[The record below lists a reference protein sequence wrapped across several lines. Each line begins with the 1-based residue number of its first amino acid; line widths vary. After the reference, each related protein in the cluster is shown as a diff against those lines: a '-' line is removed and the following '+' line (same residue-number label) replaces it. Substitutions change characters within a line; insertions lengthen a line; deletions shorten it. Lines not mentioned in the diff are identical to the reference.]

1 MKIILQLITVA
12 MVAVGC
18 SKSDIEPDKLV
29 EIQYHLSGISESATV
44 GVKEPAGEGLTVG
57 VALSNKEGVVY
68 KHSVPANFQLYAEYR
83 TKEELKDDFRF
94 WATHKGKTIFSKTKS
109 DVIID
114 KGDNVV
120 ALSGIISSKI

>member
-44 GVKEPAGEGLTVG
+44 GVKEPFGDGLTTNVL
-57 VALSNKEGVVY
+57 LSNKEGEIY
-68 KHSVPANFQLYAEYR
+68 SHKVPASYQIYASYE
-83 TKEELKDDFRF
+83 TSDDIQDDFRL
-94 WATHKGKTIFSKTKS
+94 WITYKGKDIFVRTKA
-109 DVIID
+109 DAIVKD
-114 KGDNVV
+114 GKNLV
-120 ALSGIISSKI
+120 AISGILSSEL